1 MFEIR
6 RFEELGRFE
15 NAWLKARYH
24 FSFSGYHDPARMGF
38 GPLRVINDDRVLP
51 GTGFDF
57 HGHRDMEIITFV
69 RSGAISHEDSLGNK
83 GATRAG
89 EVQVMSAGKGI
100 LHAEHNHEAEATRL
114 YQIWIEPH
122 TKGVQPRWEHRAFPQ
137 MALADGEILPLLA
150 SGLAEHEGKNALM
163 IHAHAAVYG
172 GQLSAGQTLH
182 QSVGEGAYLLV
193 SNGEVRFKE
202 NTLVKGDALILSHE
216 NALELTAATDAEL
229 VLIDLPQL
237 S

>member
-6 RFEELGRFE
+6 RFEELGQFE

-69 RSGAISHEDSLGNK
+69 RAGAISHADNLGNE

-100 LHAEHNHEAEATRL
+100 LHAEHNKEAQDTRL

-122 TKGVQPRWEHRAFPQ
+122 TKGVQPRWEHRAFPTDFV
-137 MALADGEILPLLA
+137 AEGKTLPVLA
-150 SGLAEHEGKNALM
+150 SGLPEHEGAALM
-163 IHAHAAVYG
+163 MHADAVVYG
-172 GQLSAGQTLH
+172 GQVRACQNLTQAVGQ
-182 QSVGEGAYLLV
+182 GAYLLISKGEIHV
-193 SNGEVRFKE
+193 KGEVLKQ
-202 NTLVKGDALILSHE
+202 GDALILKDE
-216 NALELTAATDAEL
+216 AQLELTAQTDAEL
-229 VLIDLPQL
+229 VLIDLPRI
-237 S
+237 